1 MLIPKRML
9 SSIDYSRVPAADPP
23 AGALGNFVDP
33 PTMACSVLE
42 VSLSL
47 SVVSTVFVVARIYTR
62 GRIVKSLQW
71 DDLFLGTG
79 LLLSWVFCALGI
91 LEIQYGYGV
100 DIWNVYTTNAISFL
114 KLDLASQA
122 IYHFALL
129 FTKVSILLT
138 LLHSCN
144 NPITSSAFQI
154 SVFCLMAF
162 VTLYSLI
169 SIFIAIFGCSPM
181 NAAWD
186 IRVDD
191 AKCVNKAAYWLVY
204 AVCNTLSS
212 CAVLGLGFFVS
223 LKSGLFGRSVGI
235 KFRWCLGFVA
245 AVGCFS
251 CVVSIVRLALMVPYM
266 HSENFTRFK
275 VYVARW
281 CEIELNSA
289 IIFSSL
295 FALQPL
301 FTKLLPTLFQPPSFT
316 HCRSRKMSLST
327 SQPSIPLSR
336 VSSRRN
342 VSLEESGSG
351 LTGNDGIDSGDVSSS
366 GVGAIIGERRVLGGS
381 FGKKNAVIKTVV
393 YDVKYEP

>member
-1 MLIPKRML
+1 
-9 SSIDYSRVPAADPP
+9 
-23 AGALGNFVDP
+23 
-33 PTMACSVLE
+33 
-42 VSLSL
+42 
-47 SVVSTVFVVARIYTR
+47 
-62 GRIVKSLQW
+62 
-71 DDLFLGTG
+71 
-79 LLLSWVFCALGI
+79 
-91 LEIQYGYGV
+91 
-100 DIWNVYTTNAISFL
+100 
-114 KLDLASQA
+114 
-122 IYHFALL
+122 
-129 FTKVSILLT
+129 
-138 LLHSCN
+138 
-144 NPITSSAFQI
+144 
-154 SVFCLMAF
+154 MAF

-212 CAVLGLGFFVS
+212 CAILGLGFFVS
-223 LKSGLFGRSVGI
+223 FTSGLFGRSVGI

-281 CEIELNSA
+281 WLVTFPHTLSDVESSSRPCDAKFTQLTWPSEIELNSA